1 MTHVCCPSCRLR
13 FTRAAAAHLVAC
25 PECGGPPQT
34 IPHAAQA
41 VGFRL
46 APTGDLPDESPIAL
60 AIEMP
65 PPDLR
70 GPSS

>member
-13 FTRAAAAHLVAC
+13 FTRAAAAHLIAC
-25 PECGGPPQT
+25 PECGGPTQT
-34 IPHAAQA
+34 MPHAAQT

-46 APTGDLPDESPIAL
+46 ALTDDLPGESPIAL

-65 PPDLR
+65 VPDLR
-70 GPSS
+70 EPSS